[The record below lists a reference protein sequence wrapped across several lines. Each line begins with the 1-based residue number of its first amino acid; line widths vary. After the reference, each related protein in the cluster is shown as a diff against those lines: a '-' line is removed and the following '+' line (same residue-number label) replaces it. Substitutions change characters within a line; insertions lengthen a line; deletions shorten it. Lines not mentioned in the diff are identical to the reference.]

1 MNRFQIGET
10 WVGNEEPVYIVAEI
24 SANHNQSLDQALE
37 IIQVAKRSGANA
49 VKLQTYTP
57 DTMTIDSHQMCFKIP
72 GDSIWAGK
80 TLYQLYSEAYTP
92 WDWHSKLQFLANKIG
107 LTLFSTPF
115 DSSAVDFLETLGVQA
130 YKVAS
135 FELVDLPLLQKI
147 AQTRKPV
154 IVSTGMASLAEI
166 DEAVRTL
173 RINGAGDLVLLK
185 CTSAYPAPPMDMNLR
200 TIPHLAD
207 AFNVLV
213 GLSDHSLGSSAAV
226 MAVALGARL
235 IEKHLTLDRADG
247 GPDSSFS
254 MEPPEFAQMVRD
266 IRQAEQSLGHI
277 TYTPSS
283 GEEKNLFFRRSLFVV
298 EDVKKGEIFTT
309 KNVRSIRPGVGLHTR
324 YLSVILG
331 KKAAYDILRGTPI
344 SWDLICA

>member
-1 MNRFQIGET
+1 MNRFQIGES
-10 WVGNEEPVYIVAEI
+10 WVGNEEPVYFVAEI
-24 SANHNQSLDQALE
+24 SANHNQSLDQAIE

-57 DTMTIDSHQMCFKIP
+57 DTMTIDSHQMCFTIP
-72 GDSIWAGK
+72 GDSIWSGK

-92 WDWHSKLQFLANKIG
+92 WDWHSKLQFIAKKIG

-115 DSSAVDFLETLGVQA
+115 DSSAVDFLETLGIPA

-147 AQTRKPV
+147 AQTGKPV

-173 RINGAGDLVLLK
+173 RTNGAGDLVLLK
-185 CTSAYPAPPMDMNLR
+185 CTSAYPAPPMEMNLR

-207 AFNVLV
+207 AFNVIV

-226 MAVALGARL
+226 VAVALGARL
-235 IEKHLTLDRADG
+235 IEKHLTLNRSKG

-254 MEPPEFAQMVRD
+254 MEPLEFAQMVSD

-283 GEEKNLFFRRSLFVV
+283 GEEKNLFFSPFFIRS
-298 EDVKKGEIFTT
+298 
-309 KNVRSIRPGVGLHTR
+309 
-324 YLSVILG
+324 
-331 KKAAYDILRGTPI
+331 
-344 SWDLICA
+344 